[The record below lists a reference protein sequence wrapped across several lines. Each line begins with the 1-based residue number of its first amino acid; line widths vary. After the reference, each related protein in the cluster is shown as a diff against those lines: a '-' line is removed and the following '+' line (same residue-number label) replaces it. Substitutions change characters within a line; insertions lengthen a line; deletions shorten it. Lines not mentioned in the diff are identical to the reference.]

1 MALNLTPPTR
11 DEIIA
16 GAKSAADLLQT
27 AQTFDPQL
35 AAQLTA
41 KPLLA
46 SKSVWGVALTAL
58 LTPVVAH
65 WGLGLDQTTV
75 EVLSGLAVTAA
86 GAGLRVITSGPIS
99 GLVSTP
105 AVPK

>member
-1 MALNLTPPTR
+1 MALTLTTPTR
-11 DEIIA
+11 DQIISDA
-16 GAKSAADLLQT
+16 NSAASLLES
-27 AQTFDPQL
+27 AKAFDPQL
-35 AAQLTA
+35 AQQLTA

-65 WGLGLDQTTV
+65 YGLGLDQTTV

-86 GAGLRVITSGPIS
+86 GAGLRMITSGPIA
-99 GLVSTP
+99 GIVATP